1 MRFAILGPIDLS
13 VEGRPV
19 PLAGPKQRALLAFLL
34 LHANQVVSRDRLVD
48 ALWGESPPPSAS
60 ESLDAYIY
68 RLRKLIGRDRLAR
81 SGSGYV
87 LSVEAGELDADRFEL
102 LVASA
107 RQAADAG
114 DGRSAVRMLTDALAL
129 WRGPAMADVLYQPFA
144 GIPARQLEEQRL
156 SALEAR
162 VEAELGS
169 GGGAALVPELEQL
182 VADHPLRERLVA
194 ALMLALYRAGRH
206 ADALAA
212 FQAARGR
219 LMEELGLEP
228 GPEVR
233 ELQQRI
239 LQHDPALAAPRRAAR
254 LRGPAARAA
263 ALAAVA
269 TLVLGAVLTGAFVH
283 RSAAAHA
290 RPALPQGANGVV
302 AVNPGSGRLV
312 TAARLTGAPV
322 AVGSGAGSVW
332 VADPGGGAV
341 SRIQPGSGVAVDRI
355 LVGGEPG
362 SVVSGG
368 GAIWVASTVDATVT
382 RIDPATEGVTQTIT
396 LPGSHLAAIAFGSGG
411 LWVADSVA
419 RELFEI
425 EPASGSLTHTL
436 PLDLQP
442 SALAVADGAIWV
454 AGYDDATVDKI
465 DPASGRVT
473 GRVHVGDGPAALAF
487 ADGSLWVANSLDATV
502 SRIDPAT
509 LTASPPIPVGSG
521 PAALTAGAGSVWV
534 ANQYSGTVSRIDPRR
549 DRVAAS
555 VAVGG
560 APTSLTM
567 GRGRLWAGV
576 AADSGSHR
584 GGTLVIVTPQ
594 TFIASS
600 RMTLTSVNPAFYN
613 VANNPQFTG
622 LAYDSL
628 VTFQQSS
635 GAGGLRLVPDL
646 ALSIPADGRRRQDIR
661 VPPAAGDPLLR
672 RPAAAGQ

>member
-81 SGSGYV
+81 RGSGYV

-144 GIPARQLEEQRL
+144 GIPAQQLEEQRL

-263 ALAAVA
+263 SLAVA
-269 TLVLGAVLTGAFVH
+269 TLVLGAVLTGAFVY

-290 RPALPQGANGVV
+290 RPALPAGANGVV
-302 AVNPGSGRLV
+302 P
-312 TAARLTGAPV
+312 
-322 AVGSGAGSVW
+322 
-332 VADPGGGAV
+332 
-341 SRIQPGSGVAVDRI
+341 
-355 LVGGEPG
+355 
-362 SVVSGG
+362 
-368 GAIWVASTVDATVT
+368 
-382 RIDPATEGVTQTIT
+382 
-396 LPGSHLAAIAFGSGG
+396 
-411 LWVADSVA
+411 
-419 RELFEI
+419 
-425 EPASGSLTHTL
+425 
-436 PLDLQP
+436 
-442 SALAVADGAIWV
+442 
-454 AGYDDATVDKI
+454 
-465 DPASGRVT
+465 
-473 GRVHVGDGPAALAF
+473 
-487 ADGSLWVANSLDATV
+487 
-502 SRIDPAT
+502 
-509 LTASPPIPVGSG
+509 
-521 PAALTAGAGSVWV
+521 
-534 ANQYSGTVSRIDPRR
+534 
-549 DRVAAS
+549 
-555 VAVGG
+555 
-560 APTSLTM
+560 
-567 GRGRLWAGV
+567 
-576 AADSGSHR
+576 
-584 GGTLVIVTPQ
+584 
-594 TFIASS
+594 
-600 RMTLTSVNPAFYN
+600 
-613 VANNPQFTG
+613 
-622 LAYDSL
+622 
-628 VTFQQSS
+628 
-635 GAGGLRLVPDL
+635 
-646 ALSIPADGRRRQDIR
+646 
-661 VPPAAGDPLLR
+661 
-672 RPAAAGQ
+672 